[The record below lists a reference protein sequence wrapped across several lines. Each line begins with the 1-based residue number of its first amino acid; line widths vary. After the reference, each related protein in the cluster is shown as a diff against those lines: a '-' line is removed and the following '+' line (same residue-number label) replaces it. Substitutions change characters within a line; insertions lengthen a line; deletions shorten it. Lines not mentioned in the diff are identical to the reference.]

1 MASILIV
8 DDQDRYTE
16 LCRKAIP
23 EHDYMGPA
31 RSWSEAHQMLAKS
44 RPDLVLLDVHFDI
57 PADNLLAVDEDAS
70 AKAIEKAR
78 REQGVHILSRL
89 RESHPDLPVILMTAR
104 SDLPLERAAESL
116 NAQEYTYFLDDDAVD
131 ARGLRVQIDGILRAR
146 RGLEKEGPLYWG
158 HSPKMQ
164 RIRARLHTLARGRL
178 PVILGGPTGSGKS
191 LVARQV
197 LHRRSGR
204 KGRFVSLDLSTIPR
218 ELVASQLFGSMRGAY
233 TGSVGDRPGAFEE
246 ANGGTLFLDEIGNLP
261 EPTQKM
267 LLTVLQEG
275 VVTRIG
281 DNREREV
288 DVKLVVASH
297 DDLGVLVREGRFRQ
311 DLYMR
316 LNPACTVV
324 LPPLSER
331 GLAMERLVDFCMH
344 KALSTPSL
352 QELIGAHCERHGLGG
367 EEVVLISGDD
377 IPESTTGR
385 LLVVLP
391 QRSLRLLRDHPWP
404 GNLRELAMAVENALV
419 FAVAELDEVAS
430 SERADVIQLRPKIL
444 RDLLRQTR
452 GLAEE
457 NPEQGWTI
465 SVAVRPADTLN
476 RVAADVE
483 RQYFRALY
491 MQEEGDFSAMAQVL
505 MGDEECARKVQLR
518 FNQLG
523 LKVRDLKRQVG

>member
-23 EHDYMGPA
+23 EHDYVGPA
-31 RSWSEAHQMLAKS
+31 RSWTEAQDVLASS

-57 PADNLLAVDEDAS
+57 PVEALLEVPADAG
-70 AKAIEKAR
+70 AKAIEKSR
-78 REQGVHILSRL
+78 REQGVHILGRL
-89 RESHPDLPVILMTAR
+89 REAHPDLPVILMTAR

-131 ARGLRVQIDGILRAR
+131 ARGLRVQIEGILKAR
-146 RGLEKEGPLYWG
+146 RGVEQEGPLYWG
-158 HSPKMQ
+158 RAPAMQ
-164 RIRARLHTLARGRL
+164 RIRSRLHTLARGRL

-191 LVARQV
+191 LVAKQV

-204 KGRFVSLDLSTIPR
+204 RGRFVSLDLSTIPK
-218 ELVASQLFGSMRGAY
+218 ELVASQLFGSVRGAY
-233 TGSVGDRPGAFEE
+233 TGSIGDRPGAFEE

-261 EPTQKM
+261 VPTQKM
-267 LLTVLQEG
+267 LLAVLQEG

-281 DNREREV
+281 DNKGRDV

-297 DDLGVLVREGRFRQ
+297 DDLGELVRAGTFRQ

-316 LNPACTVV
+316 LNPACTVD
-324 LPPLSER
+324 LPALSER
-331 GLAMERLVDFCMH
+331 GLRMERLVEFCMH
-344 KALSTPSL
+344 RALAAPAL
-352 QELIGAHCERHGLGG
+352 KELIGDHRGRYGLVGD
-367 EEVVLISGDD
+367 EVSLVAADE
-377 IPESTTGR
+377 IPPATEGK

-419 FAVAELDEVAS
+419 FAVAELDGVAA

-452 GLAEE
+452 GLARDAPE
-457 NPEQGWTI
+457 NGWTL
-465 SVAVRPADTLN
+465 SVAIRPAETLN

-483 RQYFRALY
+483 RQYFKHLY
-491 MQEEGDFSAMAQVL
+491 LQEEGDFGAMAQVL
-505 MGDEECARKVQLR
+505 MGDSECSRKVQLR